1 VKHSWFLVTISLLYN
16 CVGPPDPDDGLI
28 DNLPFVINT
37 AEVFTFA
44 LRGNS
49 YDVDESYDLSF
60 ALDSNAVLST
70 TLVVNE
76 YSASDSTLIYL
87 NNSADSTLLGYL
99 IQGNMVYTRSD
110 TMGGNELGYP
120 GKINVVGTNFN
131 GVVDFQ
137 IIKK

>member
-99 IQGNMVYTRSD
+99 ILGNIVYTRSD
-110 TMGGNELGYP
+110 TMSGNELGYP

>member
-1 VKHSWFLVTISLLYN
+1 VKYFYILVTISLLYN

>member
-1 VKHSWFLVTISLLYN
+1 MKHNYILVAISLLYN
-16 CVGPPDPDDGLI
+16 CIGPPEPDDGLI
-28 DNLPFVINT
+28 DNIPFVINT

-70 TLVVNE
+70 TLIVNE
-76 YSASDSTLIYL
+76 YSGSDSTLIYV
-87 NNSADSTLLGYL
+87 NNSADSTLLWYL
-99 IQGNMVYTRSD
+99 ILSNMVYTRSD
-110 TMGGNELGYP
+110 TMDGNALGYP

-137 IIKK
+137 IVKK

>member
-1 VKHSWFLVTISLLYN
+1 MKHTYILVAISLFYN

-37 AEVFTFA
+37 AEVFPFA
-44 LRGNS
+44 LRGNA
-49 YDVDESYDLSF
+49 YDGEEAYDLSF

-76 YSASDSTLIYL
+76 YSGSDSTSIYV
-87 NNSADSTLLGYL
+87 NNSADSTLLWYL
-99 IQGNMVYTRSD
+99 ILGNIVYTRND
-110 TMGGNELGYP
+110 TMGGNGLGYP

-137 IIKK
+137 IVKN

>member
-1 VKHSWFLVTISLLYN
+1 MKHTYILLAISLFYN
-16 CVGPPDPDDGLI
+16 CVGPPEPDDGLI

-70 TLVVNE
+70 TLIVNE
-76 YSASDSTLIYL
+76 YSGSDSTLIYV
-87 NNSADSTLLGYL
+87 NNSVDSTLLWYL
-99 IQGNMVYTRSD
+99 ILSNMVYTRSD
-110 TMGGNELGYP
+110 TMDGNALGYP

-137 IIKK
+137 IVKK

>member
-1 VKHSWFLVTISLLYN
+1 MKHTYILVAISLFYN
-16 CVGPPDPDDGLI
+16 CVGPPEPDDGLI

-44 LRGNS
+44 LRGNA
-49 YDVDESYDLSF
+49 YDGEESYDLSF

-70 TLVVNE
+70 TLIVNE
-76 YSASDSTLIYL
+76 YSGSDSTSIYV
-87 NNSADSTLLGYL
+87 NNSADSTLLWYL
-99 IQGNMVYTRSD
+99 ILGNIVYTRND
-110 TMGGNELGYP
+110 TMGGNGLGYP

-137 IIKK
+137 IVKN

>member
-1 VKHSWFLVTISLLYN
+1 VKHTYILVAISLFYN
-16 CVGPPDPDDGLI
+16 CVGPPEPDDGLI

-44 LRGNS
+44 LRGNAYDDEDS
-49 YDVDESYDLSF
+49 YALSF
-60 ALDSNAVLST
+60 ALDSNGVLAT
-70 TLVVNE
+70 TLIVNE
-76 YSASDSTLIYL
+76 YSGSDSTSIYV
-87 NNSADSTLLGYL
+87 NNSADSTLLWYL
-99 IQGNMVYTRSD
+99 ILGNIIYTRTD
-110 TMGGNELGYP
+110 TMGGNALGYP